1 MPSLFKRQRPADTAD
16 GKPPAPSRR
25 RYLPPPSR
33 LRRERR
39 ALLRYREE
47 RIHELGGLMLEM
59 YRQDDVRQ
67 DVLQERAAA
76 IVALEDRVR
85 EVDRLLAARTSRAR
99 SGVRCGRCGTP
110 LHAGARFCPS
120 SGQALQASA
129 PT

>member
-59 YRQDDVRQ
+59 YRQDDLRQ

-99 SGVRCGRCGTP
+99 SGLRCGRCGTP
-110 LHAGARFCPS
+110 LHSGARFCPS
-120 SGQALQASA
+120 CGQALQASA